1 MYSTDILSDVNIKFV
16 FFMPIMHFLSQ
27 EYRIIDVGKT
37 GIKCIEFN
45 NYALKVVNSTHVAFS
60 QVSQIKRIFKLSLV
74 KWFSN
79 ECHKTIEIT
88 TLSGLLQILASL

>member
-1 MYSTDILSDVNIKFV
+1 
-16 FFMPIMHFLSQ
+16 MHFLSQ

-60 QVSQIKRIFKLSLV
+60 KVSQMKRISSYQL
-74 KWFSN
+74 
-79 ECHKTIEIT
+79 
-88 TLSGLLQILASL
+88 